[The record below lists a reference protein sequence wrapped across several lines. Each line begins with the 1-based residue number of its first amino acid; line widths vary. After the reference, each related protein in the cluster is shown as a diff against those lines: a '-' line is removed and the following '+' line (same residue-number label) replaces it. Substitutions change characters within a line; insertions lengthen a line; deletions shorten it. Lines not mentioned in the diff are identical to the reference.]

1 LYYSATIHYM
11 GIREEDGFTVDRDG
25 VSLPEAVHEILMRNY
40 ARLPML
46 EDETHELPF
55 TRQTH
60 LVPSPAAD
68 TAEYTGPIGAE

>member
-1 LYYSATIHYM
+1 M
-11 GIREEDGFTVDRDG
+11 RIREEDGLTVHRDG

-40 ARLPML
+40 ARLPVL
-46 EDETHELPF
+46 EGETHELQF

-60 LVPSPAAD
+60 LVPSPTAD

>member
-1 LYYSATIHYM
+1 MHYM
-11 GIREEDGFTVDRDG
+11 RIREEDGLTAYRDG

-40 ARLPML
+40 ARLPVL
-46 EDETHELPF
+46 EDETHEPPF

-68 TAEYTGPIGAE
+68 TPEYTRPIGAE